1 MRTPII
7 TRAPVL
13 AGAAGKFRHAMTCL
27 AVAALSAEALAT
39 RAAAQ
44 APDTL
49 FAAEAV
55 RIALVANPMLQAA
68 RASALAA
75 THRARPAGALP
86 DPQLQ
91 FGLMNRMIAD
101 FGSTMDPMTMNQVQ
115 LMQMLPW
122 PGKLGLARQAARR
135 GAGAAQADAEEQA
148 RMLEAQVRMAYYE
161 AAYADRA
168 LEVMRRT
175 QGLLRDFLQVSTT
188 MYAVGGAV
196 QQDVLRAQVE
206 VARMGEEILRM
217 EQEQVAMAARLN
229 ALLGREATV
238 PIPALELP
246 EPTGELPAT
255 DSLIALALTHRPAL
269 QAGTERLAAAEAVL
283 AGARR
288 ELYPDLQVGIAY
300 QSRPAYDNM
309 VSLMVGIS
317 LPIFASG
324 KQLPMR
330 RQMAAMRDR
339 SAAELLSLRN
349 ETIARLVETRA
360 RAVRDRALARL
371 YRSSILPQAK
381 SAVQAALASYRVGA
395 VSFMQLVDNQMTV
408 NQYEVETIRLLAD
421 YQQAL
426 GELSALTGGEGPQ

>member
-1 MRTPII
+1 
-7 TRAPVL
+7 V
-13 AGAAGKFRHAMTCL
+13 
-27 AVAALSAEALAT
+27 
-39 RAAAQ
+39 
-44 APDTL
+44 
-49 FAAEAV
+49 AEAV
-55 RIALVANPMLQAA
+55 RIALVANPMLRAA
-68 RASALAA
+68 RSSAVAA
-75 THRARPAGALP
+75 AARVSPAGALP

-122 PGKLGLARQAARR
+122 PGKLGLARRAARR
-135 GAGAAQADAEEQA
+135 GASAAQADAEEQA

-168 LEVMRRT
+168 LAVMRGT
-175 QGLLRDFLQVSTT
+175 QGLLRDFLQISTT

-206 VARMGEEILRM
+206 VARMAEEIVRM
-217 EQEQVAMAARLN
+217 EQERVAMAARLN

-238 PIPALELP
+238 PVPALALP
-246 EPTGELPAT
+246 EPADELPPA
-255 DSLIALALTHRPAL
+255 DSLIARALTQRPAL
-269 QAGTERLAAAEAVL
+269 RAGAERVAAAEAAL

-317 LPIFASG
+317 LPIFAGG

-330 RQMAAMRDR
+330 RQMAAMRDM
-339 SAAELLSLRN
+339 SAAELLNLRN
-349 ETIARLVETRA
+349 ETIARVIEMRA
-360 RAVRDRALARL
+360 RAVRDRDLAQL
-371 YRSSILPQAK
+371 YRSSILPQARG
-381 SAVQAALASYRVGA
+381 AVQAALASYRVGR

-408 NQYEVETIRLLAD
+408 NRYETESIRLLAD
-421 YQQAL
+421 YQQAV
-426 GELSALTGGEGPQ
+426 GELIALTGGPL